1 MFSNHSNPSNSNP
14 SACSCQSAAKQL
26 DAMKRQKIAISALAS
41 NENISQIS
49 RQYETSRK
57 FIYAQKEKASDAL
70 NEVFSGEAGDSK
82 VLFYIPVTKEWLQQ
96 SVMSLILSCHSSY
109 GGVIEFF
116 RDIFDFNICK
126 GTIFNIMEGALEK
139 AKSMNDSQDLSLI
152 KVGAHDE
159 IFQKQTPVLVG
170 CDVHSTYVYLLKQAE
185 QRDQITWGAH
195 LLDLSEQGMKLD
207 YSIAD
212 SGKGLRGGQ
221 GLAWPNI
228 PCRGDVFHPLYDIG
242 KLTTFLE
249 NRAKSAHKIVK
260 QLEQKKRR
268 LKRNLKPKFLR
279 RLVSAIKEA
288 NMAAQL
294 AKDIAILAQW
304 LKNDILSVTGPNFS
318 SRLELLKFVAAEL
331 EAREIYCSHRIKPV
345 RRLLELQ
352 GENLLA
358 FAKDID
364 SELEQ
369 LSVNHGVDT
378 YLVRQVFELQGISPK
393 TVNYW
398 EKITILHH
406 KIGECFYHLLKDIE
420 KLIKSTVRA
429 NSIVEN
435 LNSRLRNYF
444 FLRKTLG
451 PNYLELLQF
460 YINHRR
466 YMRSLHPE
474 RKGRSPKELL
484 TSKTHKHWIECLGY
498 KLFKKSEAPV
508 SAKFIFKRA
517 A

>member
-1 MFSNHSNPSNSNP
+1 M
-14 SACSCQSAAKQL
+14 
-26 DAMKRQKIAISALAS
+26 
-41 NENISQIS
+41 
-49 RQYETSRK
+49 
-57 FIYAQKEKASDAL
+57 
-70 NEVFSGEAGDSK
+70 
-82 VLFYIPVTKEWLQQ
+82 
-96 SVMSLILSCHSSY
+96 
-109 GGVIEFF
+109 
-116 RDIFDFNICK
+116 
-126 GTIFNIMEGALEK
+126 
-139 AKSMNDSQDLSLI
+139 
-152 KVGAHDE
+152 
-159 IFQKQTPVLVG
+159 
-170 CDVHSTYVYLLKQAE
+170 
-185 QRDQITWGAH
+185 
-195 LLDLSEQGMKLD
+195 
-207 YSIAD
+207 
-212 SGKGLRGGQ
+212 
-221 GLAWPNI
+221 
-228 PCRGDVFHPLYDIG
+228 
-242 KLTTFLE
+242 
-249 NRAKSAHKIVK
+249 
-260 QLEQKKRR
+260 
-268 LKRNLKPKFLR
+268 
-279 RLVSAIKEA
+279 
-288 NMAAQL
+288 
-294 AKDIAILAQW
+294 
-304 LKNDILSVTGPNFS
+304 
-318 SRLELLKFVAAEL
+318 
-331 EAREIYCSHRIKPV
+331 
-345 RRLLELQ
+345 
-352 GENLLA
+352 
-358 FAKDID
+358 
-364 SELEQ
+364 
-369 LSVNHGVDT
+369 NHGVDT

>member
-1 MFSNHSNPSNSNP
+1 MLKNHSNSSINLSPHT
-14 SACSCQSAAKQL
+14 AKQL
-26 DAMKRQKIAISALAS
+26 DPINRQKIAISALS
-41 NENISQIS
+41 PDQNISQIS
-49 RQYETSRK
+49 RQYKTSRK

-70 NEVFSGEAGDSK
+70 NEVFSGEVGDSK

-126 GTIFNIMEGALEK
+126 GTIFNIIHSALDK
-139 AKSMNDSQDLSLI
+139 AKCMNDSQDLSLI

-170 CDVHSTYVYLLKQAE
+170 CDVHSTYVYLLKQTE
-185 QRDQITWGAH
+185 QRDKITWGVH
-195 LLDLSEQGMKLD
+195 LLDLSEQGIKLD

-212 SGKGLRGGQ
+212 SGEGLRSGQ
-221 GLAWPNI
+221 ELAWPHI

-249 NRAKSAHKIVK
+249 NRAKSALKIVK
-260 QLEQKKRR
+260 QLEQKKKNA
-268 LKRNLKPKFLR
+268 KRNLKPKFLR
-279 RLVSAIKEA
+279 RLIAARKEA

-318 SRLELLKFVAAEL
+318 SRLELLKFVTAEL

-345 RRLLELQ
+345 RRLLELH

-369 LSVNHGVDT
+369 LSVNHDVDA
-378 YLVRQVFELQGISPK
+378 YLVKQVFELQGMSTK
-393 TVNYW
+393 TITYC
-398 EKITILHH
+398 EKTTILHH
-406 KIGECFYHLLKDIE
+406 KIGKCFYHLLKDIE
-420 KLIKSTVRA
+420 QLIKSTVRA
-429 NSIVEN
+429 SSIVEN

-466 YMRSLHPE
+466 YMRSSRPE
-474 RKGRSPKELL
+474 RRGKSPKELL
-484 TSKTHKHWIECLGY
+484 TSKAHKHWLECLGY
-498 KLFKKSEAPV
+498 KMFKKSEAPV
-508 SAKFIFKRA
+508 FGKFIFKRA